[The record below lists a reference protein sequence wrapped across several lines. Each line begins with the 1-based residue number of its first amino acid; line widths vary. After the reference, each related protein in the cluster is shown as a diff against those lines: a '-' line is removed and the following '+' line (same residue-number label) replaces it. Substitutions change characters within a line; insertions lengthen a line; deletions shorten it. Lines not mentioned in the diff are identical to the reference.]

1 MSFAIYRTAKLKSMG
16 EIGGSLSHTYRTRP
30 TPNADENK
38 LHLNKHIFETYNQ
51 CFDALKNA
59 IPEKRRSNAVLC
71 VEHLI
76 TASPDWNGW
85 GTEKES
91 EFFKKSVE
99 FLNKKY
105 GKENVIACSIHRDE
119 TTPHLIVYIVPIDE
133 KGGLNAKKWLGGR
146 SKLSQT
152 QTEFA
157 NEVKHFGLERGLEN
171 SKARHKT
178 IKQFYAEIEKP
189 TPKLKNKNALIT
201 GAGKGIGKA
210 IALALAKEGVN
221 VILVART
228 QEEIDIV
235 ATKARS
241 LRVKALAITADVA
254 DINSVNTAV
263 EKALKEFGTIDI
275 LINNAGIAAFGK
287 FLELEPTD
295 WERIIQVNL
304 MGTYYVTRA
313 VLPKMIE
320 RQTGDIINISSTAG
334 LNGNAMT
341 SAYSAS
347 KFAVLGLTDSLMQE
361 VRKHNIRVTALTPS
375 TVATN
380 MAKDLN
386 LTDGNPDK
394 VMQAEDMAE
403 LIIAQLKLNRRVFI
417 KNSSIWSTNP

>member
-1 MSFAIYRTAKLKSMG
+1 MT
-16 EIGGSLSHTYRTRP
+16 
-30 TPNADENK
+30 D
-38 LHLNKHIFETYNQ
+38 
-51 CFDALKNA
+51 
-59 IPEKRRSNAVLC
+59 
-71 VEHLI
+71 
-76 TASPDWNGW
+76 
-85 GTEKES
+85 
-91 EFFKKSVE
+91 
-99 FLNKKY
+99 
-105 GKENVIACSIHRDE
+105 
-119 TTPHLIVYIVPIDE
+119 
-133 KGGLNAKKWLGGR
+133 
-146 SKLSQT
+146 
-152 QTEFA
+152 
-157 NEVKHFGLERGLEN
+157 
-171 SKARHKT
+171 
-178 IKQFYAEIEKP
+178 
-189 TPKLKNKNALIT
+189 LKNKNALIT

-228 QEEIDIV
+228 QNEIDNV
-235 ATKARS
+235 AAKARS

-254 DINSVNTAV
+254 DINSVNAAI
-263 EKALKEFGTIDI
+263 EKALAEFGTIDI

-304 MGTYYVTRA
+304 MVTYFVTRA
-313 VLPKMIE
+313 VLPNMIE

-334 LNGNAMT
+334 LAGNALT

-375 TVATN
+375 TVATD
-380 MAKDLN
+380 MAKELN

-394 VMQAEDMAE
+394 VMQAEDISE